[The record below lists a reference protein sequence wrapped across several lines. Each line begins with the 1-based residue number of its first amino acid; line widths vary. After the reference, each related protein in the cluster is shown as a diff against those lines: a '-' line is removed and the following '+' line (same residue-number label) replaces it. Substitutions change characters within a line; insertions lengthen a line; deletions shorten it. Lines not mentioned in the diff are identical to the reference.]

1 MSSSGNANVKVPQI
15 QPLNITNPVKK
26 PKVVVFDLDETLGH
40 FGQLGIFFDVI
51 DEYFNDETL
60 VYKYFNEL
68 LDLYPEIFRP
78 NIVRILSYIRK
89 KKQEGICSKVMVYTN
104 NQGPP
109 KWTQYIRDYLEKKIV
124 EAGGPVSVKAPLP
137 LFDRIIGGFKAPT
150 DDSKSDSHSQSQP
163 QRTTGEKTINDFLRC
178 SRLPSNVEICF
189 LDDLLHQKMVN
200 EKVYYI
206 KLQSYRSH
214 IPFDQ
219 FVSRFTESQLYAK
232 IFSAIST
239 QRTIHATSAAAS
251 AEIEAARSASTTT
264 SRFQIQK
271 RIALIEMTNMITTRV
286 KALKY
291 DLKHEHIRVNP
302 REIDEIISK
311 YILFHLQQFFKE
323 QPTEFELGNR
333 NQQQGKPLSFT
344 SKNKTRKSRIK
355 GMSGRERLKRVFIV
369 DKITALKAQNAAHIR
384 TKSKKNN
391 K

>member
-1 MSSSGNANVKVPQI
+1 MSSSGNANVKIPQVH
-15 QPLNITNPVKK
+15 PLNITNPVKK

-40 FGQLGIFFDVI
+40 FGQLGIFFDVV

-150 DDSKSDSHSQSQP
+150 DDSKSESQSQP

-189 LDDLLHQKMVN
+189 LDDLLHQQMVN

-219 FVSRFTESQLYAK
+219 FVSRFVESQLYAK

-239 QRTIHATSAAAS
+239 QRTVQATSAAAS
-251 AEIEAARSASTTT
+251 TEIAAARSASTTT

-291 DLKHEHIRVNP
+291 DSKHEHIRVNP

-333 NQQQGKPLSFT
+333 FRQQGSP
-344 SKNKTRKSRIK
+344 KNKTRKSRIR
-355 GMSGRERLKRVFIV
+355 GMSGRERFKRVFIV